1 MPHPEHGACVHSSR
15 VIGPSTIGA
24 VAEYGCRRMRDAA
37 PWSVRAG
44 SRPYPRCALREGAP
58 HDSYLCAAPRQM
70 GSGPDLDITV
80 AATALCSGGT
90 CLGPDGFAMVMVVP
104 LSGQR
109 GDASMSIL
117 QGRFTCRY
125 RPNEGT
131 IGTGGPCVGG
141 AAGGGQ
147 PFSRRIRG
155 AVPTPAGRRAGPYRS
170 SAWTAGLPQSAF
182 LMATSCPVPP
192 EAANRLAEQQRRS
205 CPKIACASSPLR
217 PRPRKRSGRQ

>member
-80 AATALCSGGT
+80 AATALCSGGVRA
-90 CLGPDGFAMVMVVP
+90 LVQM
-104 LSGQR
+104 
-109 GDASMSIL
+109 ASQWSWLFLCPVKGEM
-117 QGRFTCRY
+117 
-125 RPNEGT
+125 RPC
-131 IGTGGPCVGG
+131 PSCKDV
-141 AAGGGQ
+141 
-147 PFSRRIRG
+147 S
-155 AVPTPAGRRAGPYRS
+155 RAGIGR
-170 SAWTAGLPQSAF
+170 TKEQSG
-182 LMATSCPVPP
+182 PVVH
-192 EAANRLAEQQRRS
+192 A
-205 CPKIACASSPLR
+205 
-217 PRPRKRSGRQ
+217 